1 MPTNTAPIRVNAYR
15 DGRSVDFLTSYG
27 ASGNISG
34 AAATEVAFTSPAPVK
49 TIVRCFAEKDLKG
62 HEYSH
67 NVPANGGK
75 TKVNV
80 GAFKSW
86 KLEKNPY

>member
-1 MPTNTAPIRVNAYR
+1 VNAYR
-15 DGRSVDFLTSYG
+15 DGRSCDFLTQYG

-34 AAATEVAFTSPAPVK
+34 GAATEVAFTSPAPKK
-49 TIVRCFAEKDLKG
+49 TMVRCFAEANFQG
-62 HEYSH
+62 HEYTL

-75 TKVNV
+75 TKTNV

-86 KLEKNPY
+86 KLELNPY